1 MNVIEVELLSPGTLE
16 GDIGAA
22 KLVQGPP
29 GEAATVEIGTV
40 MKGDTASVTNVGNGT
55 HAVLDF
61 VLPKGDTGET
71 GVQGPKGDTGNT
83 GPQGPKGD
91 TGAKGDTG
99 ETGPQGPQGE
109 RGPAGYTFT
118 PSVDVSGDLSWSNDG
133 NLENPETVN
142 IRGPQGPQGE
152 KGDTGPQGPKGD
164 KGDTGDTGP
173 QGPKGDTGNGFKIMG
188 YYTSAAELQ
197 AAALSP
203 AVGDAYG
210 IGVSDPYDIYIWGG
224 SSWVDNG
231 PIQGPAGPQGPKGDT
246 GDTGPQGPQGEKG
259 DTGDTGPQGE
269 AGPKALAFTVNLPL
283 PAWDGLEQTVSD
295 SRFLSSGYCY
305 LVCPAADSAA
315 SASRAFVMPGSVVTN
330 GQLSFTCLSLPDAA
344 LVYQVIRIEAE
355 A

>member
-109 RGPAGYTFT
+109 
-118 PSVDVSGDLSWSNDG
+118 
-133 NLENPETVN
+133 
-142 IRGPQGPQGE
+142 
-152 KGDTGPQGPKGD
+152 
-164 KGDTGDTGP
+164 
-173 QGPKGDTGNGFKIMG
+173 
-188 YYTSAAELQ
+188 
-197 AAALSP
+197 
-203 AVGDAYG
+203 
-210 IGVSDPYDIYIWGG
+210 
-224 SSWVDNG
+224 
-231 PIQGPAGPQGPKGDT
+231 
-246 GDTGPQGPQGEKG
+246 KG

-315 SASRAFVMPGSVVTN
+315 SAARAFVSPGSVVTD